1 MEPQVGDVDVGVEVE
16 VGVGKGVGVGVAFG
30 FPWPAAKVSGT
41 VRPTRVA
48 VNSIDRNTVAR
59 RSEQADLR
67 AGEPLA
73 RVSPRLFR
81 SATRDVR
88 RDGNVKKDVWNM
100 LIFRTRFD

>member
-16 VGVGKGVGVGVAFG
+16 VGVGKGVGVG

-59 RSEQADLR
+59 SSEQAGLR

-73 RVSPRLFR
+73 RVSPRFCR

-88 RDGNVKKDVWNM
+88 RDGNGKKGVWNM

>member
-1 MEPQVGDVDVGVEVE
+1 MEPQVGDVGVG
-16 VGVGKGVGVGVAFG
+16 VGVGKGVGVGVG

-59 RSEQADLR
+59 SS
-67 AGEPLA
+67 EPLA
-73 RVSPRLFR
+73 RVSPRLCR

-88 RDGNVKKDVWNM
+88 RDGHVKKGVWNM